1 MYSSDVQCSLEIALW
16 ANDVQVNNEQKAGA
30 IVTEELVGSTIGRD
44 MSLVVEYYSI
54 EQVLLIL
61 RMSIFR
67 VSWVNGSDGSGWG
80 HRGNFL
86 WDFSTGM
93 GIELRIFPRSKLL
106 RTNP

>member
-30 IVTEELVGSTIGRD
+30 IVTEELVGSTIGRGV
-44 MSLVVEYYSI
+44 SLVVEYYGI

-61 RMSIFR
+61 RMFISR
-67 VSWVNGSDGSGWG
+67 VSWVNGSDGSGWA
-80 HRGNFL
+80 HHGNFL

-106 RTNP
+106 RINP